1 MLVVC
6 LPLILKRINKM
17 NMSDKTEFLNVYAEQ
32 TPNPETMK
40 FVFNKMILPDEAE
53 DYPNKEKANASPLAK
68 SLFEFSFV
76 NGVFIM
82 NNFVTITRSVGSE
95 WHEIMPIVKE
105 FLKAYVEAD
114 EPISYKSDKSNIEG
128 SDNIIIA
135 QILDILDTYIKP
147 AVEND
152 GGLISFKSFNEESG
166 VVTVELKG
174 SCSGCPSSTVT
185 LKRGIEGLLTRMV
198 PQVKEVVAESL

>member
-1 MLVVC
+1 MTTT
-6 LPLILKRINKM
+6 
-17 NMSDKTEFLNVYAEQ
+17 TEFLNVYAEQ

-53 DYPNKEKANASPLAK
+53 DYPTKTKANASPLAK
-68 SLFEFSFV
+68 SLFEFNFV

-82 NNFVTITRSVGSE
+82 NNFVTITRAEGSE
-95 WHEIMPIVKE
+95 WHEIMPIIKE

-114 EPISYKSDKSNIEG
+114 EPITFKTDKSSVEG
-128 SDNIIIA
+128 SDNVIIA
-135 QILDILDTYIKP
+135 QILDVLDTYIKP

-152 GGLISFKSFNEESG
+152 GGLISFKSFEEETG
-166 VVTVELKG
+166 KVTVVLQG
-174 SCSGCPSSTVT
+174 SCSGCPSSTIT
-185 LKRGIEGLLTRMV
+185 LKKGIEGLLTRMV

>member
-6 LPLILKRINKM
+6 LLSIIKRLNKM
-17 NMSDKTEFLNVYAEQ
+17 NMTDKTEFLNVYAEQ

-53 DYPNKEKANASPLAK
+53 DYPSKEKANASPLAK

-128 SDNIIIA
+128 SDNVIIA

-185 LKRGIEGLLTRMV
+185 LKKGIEGLLTRMV